1 MKNKL
6 AVISLLFVCC
16 QSLPAELINF
26 KNIIYSSRVGTFLDQ
41 RMTKSVGVYTTILS
55 FNSDDATE
63 YLNVNAG
70 YLKDLNSSD
79 GSPLVEIGLR
89 LDNLLARSISSPW
102 GIRHIALAE
111 LPALEFGPFVAM
123 KTRQKDDALKLD
135 FLYGLGLAI
144 GF

>member
-1 MKNKL
+1 MKKL
-6 AVISLLFVCC
+6 AAIVLLSFVYR
-16 QSLPAELINF
+16 QSLPAELLNF

-41 RMTKSVGVYTTILS
+41 HMTKSAGVYTTILS
-55 FNSDDATE
+55 FSSDDATE
-63 YLNVNAG
+63 LLNVNAG

-79 GSPLVEIGLR
+79 GSPLLEIGLR

-102 GIRHIALAE
+102 GVRHITLAE
-111 LPALEFGPFVAM
+111 LPTLEFGPFMAM
-123 KTRQKDDALKLD
+123 KTRRKDAALKLD

>member
-1 MKNKL
+1 MKKL
-6 AVISLLFVCC
+6 LVVFIVLSAKMSLWAD
-16 QSLPAELINF
+16 PMNF
-26 KNIIYSSRVGTFLDQ
+26 KDILYASRVGTFLDQ
-41 RMTKSVGVYTTILS
+41 HMTKSVGVYTTILS
-55 FNSDDATE
+55 FNSDKATE

-79 GSPLVEIGLR
+79 GSPLVAVGLR

-102 GIRHIALAE
+102 GIKHITLAE
-111 LPALEFGPFVAM
+111 LPTLEFGPFAAI
-123 KTRQKDDALKLD
+123 KTRRKDAALKLD